1 MSPRRRRETS
11 RTARWYSGTQ
21 SAIAAAGWRGPDVST
36 MSPQKYIAAENLM
49 GFQAPQEAAR
59 ILGEVV
65 DDARQGAVSAR
76 SWQLGHWHNAE

>member
-1 MSPRRRRETS
+1 
-11 RTARWYSGTQ
+11 
-21 SAIAAAGWRGPDVST
+21 

-76 SWQLGHWHNAE
+76 SWQLAIGPLAQR

>member
-1 MSPRRRRETS
+1 MP
-11 RTARWYSGTQ
+11 
-21 SAIAAAGWRGPDVST
+21 
-36 MSPQKYIAAENLM
+36 PQKYIAAENLM

-76 SWQLGHWHNAE
+76 SWQLAIGPLAQR